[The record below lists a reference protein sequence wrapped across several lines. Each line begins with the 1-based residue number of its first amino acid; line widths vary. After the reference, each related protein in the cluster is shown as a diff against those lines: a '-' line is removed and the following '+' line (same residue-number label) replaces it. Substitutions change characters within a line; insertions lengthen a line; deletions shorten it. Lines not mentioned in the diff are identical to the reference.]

1 MSSTRLGDID
11 VNYRTAG
18 SGPPVVLLH
27 GLAED
32 CASWNPVLG
41 HLEDWT
47 SYAVDLRGHGATT
60 AGAGRGTLEQL
71 GDDLVAF
78 LREVSGPARVVGYS
92 LGGTIALEA
101 ACRADPSVTGVIAV
115 ATSSIVGRAA
125 ADFFAGRIS
134 QIVSGD
140 WASFAEGLLAD
151 TAGQVVTGAD
161 LDAITAAR
169 LAAVGSGAGY
179 VNAARAMIAMRSA
192 PLNPRLGRVA
202 VPVEVIGAD
211 RDLFCPRKAADILV
225 EALPDARYHEIT
237 GAGHLVSV
245 DRPEPYGRL
254 LARLLEGSPP

>member
-1 MSSTRLGDID
+1 MSSVRLGDID

-32 CASWNPVLG
+32 HASWNPVIG
-41 HLEDWT
+41 HLGGCT

-78 LREVSGPARVVGYS
+78 LHEVSGPARVVGYS

-101 ACRADPSVTGVIAV
+101 AARPDAAVAGVVAV
-115 ATSSIVGRAA
+115 ATSSVVGRAA

-134 QIVSGD
+134 QIASGD
-140 WASFAEGLLAD
+140 WACFADGLRAD
-151 TAGQVVTGAD
+151 TAGQVVTEAD
-161 LDAITAAR
+161 LDALTAAR
-169 LAAVGSGAGY
+169 LAAVGEGAGY
-179 VNAARAMIAMRSA
+179 VNAARAMIGIRSA
-192 PLNPRLGRVA
+192 PLNPRLGRVV
-202 VPVEVIGAD
+202 VPVEVVGAG
-211 RDLFCPRKAADILV
+211 RDAFCPRKAADILV
-225 EALPDARYHEIT
+225 EALPDARYHEIA

-245 DRPEPYGRL
+245 DQPEHYGRL
-254 LARLLEGSPP
+254 LAHLLEGPTR